1 VDENANFH
9 RFHPVHIAPPQYE
22 LLFKTLFLTSNIARK
37 LKHNLGQ
44 IGIIG
49 NGSWGTALAKILT
62 DNGHSIHWWIRNED
76 AITHLKNRHHNPHYL
91 TSVRF
96 ITDTIFPTKDL
107 AGMLSE
113 CDTVIIA
120 VPSAYTQQV
129 IEQVDKEVWQSK
141 NIISALK
148 GVLPD
153 ANLLLNDYLTS
164 HYGCM
169 IEKYVAITGP
179 CHAEEVADERLSY
192 LTFSGLDDDLTS
204 AVARTFTNT
213 YINTTFN
220 HDIWGAQ
227 FAAVLKNIYAIGA
240 GIAHSLDYGDNF
252 LSVYITNCYREMYHF
267 LQAHFEKV
275 HPSNEQPDFHTS
287 AYLGDLLVTC
297 YSLHSR
303 NRTFGAMIGK
313 GYSVKNVML
322 EMNMVAEGY
331 YAARGMQSI
340 SKEFSIKIPIATC
353 IYKMLWEGL
362 SPSDG
367 FLKLEKMIL

>member
-1 VDENANFH
+1 
-9 RFHPVHIAPPQYE
+9 
-22 LLFKTLFLTSNIARK
+22 LSRK
-37 LKHNLGQ
+37 HLGQ

-62 DNGHSIHWWIRNED
+62 DNGHTIHWWVRNAD
-76 AITHLKNRHHNPHYL
+76 SIAYLKKRHHNPHYL
-91 TSVRF
+91 TSVSF
-96 ITDTIFPTKDL
+96 IPETIVPTNDL
-107 AGMLSE
+107 ASFLNS

-120 VPSAYTQQV
+120 VPSAYVQKV
-129 IEQVDKEVWQSK
+129 IDQADKNVWQQK
-141 NIISALK
+141 NIISAIK

-164 HYGCM
+164 TSDYPL
-169 IEKYVAITGP
+169 EKYVSITGP

-192 LTFSGLDDDLTS
+192 LTFSGLDDDLTC
-204 AVARTFTNT
+204 AVAAAFTNT
-213 YINTTFN
+213 YINTTCN

-240 GIAHSLDYGDNF
+240 GIARSLDYGDNF

-267 LQAHFEKV
+267 LQDHFEKV
-275 HPSNEQPDFHTS
+275 HPSNEHPDFHTS

-303 NRTFGAMIGK
+303 NRTFGTMIGK
-313 GYSVKNVML
+313 GYSVKAAML

-331 YAARGMQSI
+331 YAARGMQSV
-340 SKEFSIKIPIATC
+340 SKEYSIAIPIATFV
-353 IYKMLWEGL
+353 YKMLWENL
-362 SPSDG
+362 NPSDG
-367 FLKLEKMIL
+367 FLKLEKLLS